1 MFLKSIAGRFFLLTA
16 IFVMLAE
23 ILIFVP
29 SLARF
34 RLTYMEARLEAAQI
48 ASLAVLASA
57 QDMVDEELEAEL
69 LENAGVLNVVLD
81 RDEVR
86 QLVLASPMTG
96 PIEATYDLRSATPTM
111 LIRDAFQTWFRS
123 GDRVIRILGIPVN
136 GGGNLIEVSIYEEP
150 LRDAMT
156 AYGRN
161 IFYLSVA
168 IALMVSVLFY
178 FATQAL
184 LVQPNR
190 RLIRQVKAFQE
201 APEDSR
207 QILVPN
213 SRLSEVYEAEVALA
227 DMETQ
232 LNQALRQKERLA
244 LLGGAV
250 SKISHDLRNM
260 LTTAQLLADG
270 LARSEDP
277 RVKRSAPR
285 IINAVS
291 RAVDLCERTL
301 TFGKAEEPEPNYSEV
316 KIKNLIDDVAQAE
329 RLAVGD
335 KELEIVVDA
344 PKDLCVYADADQLY
358 RVVSNLVRNARQ
370 VLTARPVPG
379 QITIRAYETED
390 SSRIEVIDNGP
401 GLPEKAKEKLFK
413 PFEGGVRAGGSGLG
427 LAISW
432 ELIRNQGGT
441 LTLDR
446 SDENG
451 AVFAVSLPLKADA

>member
-23 ILIFVP
+23 VLIFVP

-34 RLTYMEARLEAAQI
+34 RMTYLETRLEAAQI
-48 ASLAVLASA
+48 ASLSVLASA
-57 QDMVDEELEAEL
+57 QDMVDEALEIEL

-81 RDEVR
+81 RDAVR
-86 QLVLASPMTG
+86 QLVLSSPMTG
-96 PIEATYDLRSATPTM
+96 PIEQSFDLREATATS
-111 LIRDAFQTWFRS
+111 LIRDSFQAWFRT
-123 GDRVIRILGIPVN
+123 DNRVIRVVGVPVN
-136 GGGNLIEVSIYEEP
+136 GGGDLIEVSIYEKP

-161 IFYLSVA
+161 IFFLSVA

-190 RLIRQVKAFQE
+190 RLIQQVKAFQ
-201 APEDSR
+201 ATPEDAR

-213 SRLSEVYEAEVALA
+213 SRLTEVYEAEVALA

-270 LARSEDP
+270 LERSEDP

-285 IINAVS
+285 LMSAVT

-301 TFGKAEEPEPNYSEV
+301 TFGKAEEPEPV
-316 KIKNLIDDVAQAE
+316 MTDLKIEGLMADIAE
-329 RLAVGD
+329 AETLAAGD
-335 KELEIVVDA
+335 HDIVIKVDA
-344 PKDLCVYADADQLY
+344 DKDLYVAADAEQLY
-358 RVVSNLVRNARQ
+358 RVLSNLVRNARQ
-370 VLTARPVPG
+370 VLQARQEPG
-379 QITIRAYETED
+379 VINMSAKQEGDHIIIRVA
-390 SSRIEVIDNGP
+390 DNGP

-427 LAISW
+427 LAISY
-432 ELIRNQGGT
+432 ELVRNQGGI
-441 LTLDR
+441 LELAS

-451 AVFAVSLPLKADA
+451 AIFAVTMPAGA